1 MILTRN
7 LIIQLKEVKD
17 ERGLSLTDI
26 LSMIEENGDFL
37 SKSSLSRLFQEG
49 SEELSFKEET
59 ILPVARALLD
69 INTLEESDNVDEK
82 AMKTLLQYKSNRISE
97 LEQQIERLELELS
110 QEKVKR
116 HEALEKERDMYN
128 RRVEFLKEQ
137 VALKDKRMD
146 QLLEAVFVKDSQ
158 YNELLKQYLSCPH
171 SRLGKENINDNTPKG

>member
-97 LEQQIERLELELS
+97 LEQQIEQLELDLNR
-110 QEKVKR
+110 EKLKR
-116 HEALEKERDMYN
+116 HEALESEREIYN
-128 RRVEFLKEQ
+128 RRVDFLKEQ
-137 VALKDKRMD
+137 ISLKDKRMD
-146 QLLEAVFVKDSQ
+146 QLLEAIFVKDKA
-158 YNELLKQYLSCPH
+158 YNDLLTQYLSCPYSH
-171 SRLGKENINDNTPKG
+171 IGKDK